1 MRKIYAHTPH
11 NRVVTPGAVLCRP
24 APASATFPASPLSD
38 SPANPLGTPEGEGQD
53 LAELLQAL
61 GFSHWHGLLES
72 LMARYAGWLTHYWLD
87 DRFNLDVWP
96 QADVIRVLVNFPKA
110 LAGNDRAFALA
121 LSQCDFLVRLA
132 RDEAS
137 GEPWDALSQS
147 YADFLS
153 EHRQAEPFWGQ
164 EAPWPPEDFA
174 HWALAQL
181 QHRH

>member
-1 MRKIYAHTPH
+1 M
-11 NRVVTPGAVLCRP
+11 G
-24 APASATFPASPLSD
+24 
-38 SPANPLGTPEGEGQD
+38 
-53 LAELLQAL
+53 ELLQAL
-61 GFSHWHGLLES
+61 GFGHWHSLLES